1 MDTSSKAVSKEG
13 VGVLASV
20 CDDGHKRKQLR
31 TQTSRV
37 GHCLIC
43 PCLLTFVCLT
53 LSSDCLHPS

>member
-20 CDDGHKRKQLR
+20 CDDGHKWKQLR

-53 LSSDCLHPS
+53 LSSDCFAP